1 MFQKIPRFLRLR
13 RVLMLCILACLVI
26 SQMGLVP
33 VEAKPNAISW
43 VPLGKGAEYAWMP
56 YMLNPSRAFVGNI
69 FVVRLAPSAAI
80 FKIYYQPDHRQT
92 VRAWAAQMPGANL
105 IVNASYFDSAGR
117 AIGLV
122 KLGAD
127 TLSVATGNPNSGLF
141 ISQNNVPQVLPSANV
156 PMPNSDAAYSEYI
169 ESYPVLITGQHLAN
183 FPDDPSLRER
193 RSIIAQD
200 TNGNILIIFT
210 SALELS
216 LWDAANWLQSS
227 GLNIV
232 TALNLDGGT
241 SSQLHIS
248 ARGDFSQLVQGKARV
263 PVVLA
268 IFLH

>member
-1 MFQKIPRFLRLR
+1 MSRLLSMFQPMCRLIALSLL
-13 RVLMLCILACLVI
+13 VCAFVSQLWIVPTLAQ
-26 SQMGLVP
+26 SN
-33 VEAKPNAISW
+33 KISW
-43 VPLGKGAEYAWMP
+43 SVFGKGAVYAWMP
-56 YMLNPSRAFVGNI
+56 YTLNPTRAFVGNI

-92 VRAWAAQMPGANL
+92 VQAWSVQMPGAAL
-105 IVNASYFDSAGR
+105 IVNASYFDTAGR
-117 AIGLV
+117 AKGLV

-127 TLSVATGNPNSGLF
+127 TLSSATGNPTSGLF
-141 ISQNNVPQVLPSANV
+141 SSQNNVPQVLARANV
-156 PMPNSDAAYSEYI
+156 STPNSDSSYSEYI
-169 ESYPVLITGQHLAN
+169 ESYPVLIAGQHIAN

-193 RSIIAQD
+193 RSIVAQD
-200 TNGNILIIFT
+200 TDGNILIIFT

-216 LWDAANWLQSS
+216 LRDTANWLQAS